1 MKQLLL
7 FLNPDEMALRYGR
20 ARWGTVM
27 ALYGLLVAL
36 TFLTHVLANMVAR
49 MFPGHDQVG
58 GTHAALLVVAS
69 VLGVLAVCTG
79 LAGAWLYHIDH
90 GGRHEA
96 WVTAAERAR
105 MSQRR

>member
-27 ALYGLLVAL
+27 SLYGLLVAL
-36 TFLTHVLANMVAR
+36 TFFTHVLASTVAR
-49 MFPGHDQVG
+49 MFPAHDQVEA
-58 GTHAALLVVAS
+58 TNAALLGAAL

-79 LAGAWLYHIDH
+79 PCGRLALSH
-90 GGRHEA
+90 
-96 WVTAAERAR
+96 
-105 MSQRR
+105 

>member
-36 TFLTHVLANMVAR
+36 TFFTYVLANMVAR
-49 MFPGHDQVG
+49 MFPGYDLVD
-58 GTHAALLVVAS
+58 GTNAALLGVAL
-69 VLGVLAVCTG
+69 VLGTLAVCTG
-79 LAGAWLYHIDH
+79 LGAAWLYHVDH
-90 GGRHEA
+90 GGEHEA
-96 WVTAAERAR
+96 WVDAAARAR
-105 MSQRR
+105 SRC